1 MWEEIAKAI
10 PAYLLST
17 LKFIAGPLYG
27 FGVGLKP
34 VTTIL
39 ATVLGTMS
47 SVIAFT
53 FFGEW
58 LKVKVFGRFKKKNP
72 KPPNPKLA
80 ALWKKYGIEGIAFFM
95 PILLTPIGGTILA
108 VSSGAPKDK
117 IIFYMF
123 VSASAWAV
131 ILTLVVYF
139 FGKEVLEIF
148 PSIAK

>member
-17 LKFIAGPLYG
+17 LKFIGGPLYG
-27 FGVGLKP
+27 WGVGLKLI
-34 VTTIL
+34 TTIL
-39 ATVLGTMS
+39 ATVSGMMT

-58 LKVKVFGRFKKKNP
+58 LKSKVFGRFKRKNP

-80 ALWKKYGIEGIAFFM
+80 ALWKKYGVEGIAFLT
-95 PILLTPIGGTILA
+95 PILLTPIGGTLLA

-123 VSASAWAV
+123 VSASGWTIV
-131 ILTLVVYF
+131 ITSAIYF
-139 FGKEVLEIF
+139 FGKEVLPDMI
-148 PSIAK
+148 K

>member
-17 LKFIAGPLYG
+17 FKFIAGPLYG
-27 FGVGLKP
+27 WGVGLKLI
-34 VTTIL
+34 TTIL
-39 ATVLGTMS
+39 ATVLGMMT

-58 LKVKVFGRFKKKNP
+58 LKSKVFGRFKRKNP

-80 ALWKKYGIEGIAFFM
+80 ALWKKYGVEGIAFLT
-95 PILLTPIGGTILA
+95 PILLTPIGGTLLA

-123 VSASAWAV
+123 VSASVWTI
-131 ILTLVVYF
+131 ILTSAIYF
-139 FGKEVLEIF
+139 FGKEVLPDVI
-148 PSIAK
+148 K

>member
-1 MWEEIAKAI
+1 MWEEIVKAI

-27 FGVGLKP
+27 WGVGLKLI
-34 VTTIL
+34 TTIL
-39 ATVLGTMS
+39 ATVLGMMT

-53 FFGEW
+53 FFGDW
-58 LKVKVFGRFKKKNP
+58 LKSKVLSQFKRKNP

-80 ALWKKYGIEGIAFFM
+80 AMWKKYGVEGIAFLT
-95 PILLTPIGGTILA
+95 PILLTPIGGTLLA

-123 VSASAWAV
+123 VSASVWTV
-131 ILTLVVYF
+131 IITSTIYF
-139 FGKEVLEIF
+139 FGKEVLPEVI
-148 PSIAK
+148 K

>member
-27 FGVGLKP
+27 WGVGLKLI
-34 VTTIL
+34 TTIL
-39 ATVLGTMS
+39 ATVLGMMT

-53 FFGEW
+53 FFGDW
-58 LKVKVFGRFKKKNP
+58 LKSKVFHRFKRKNP

-80 ALWKKYGIEGIAFFM
+80 AIWKKYGVEGIAFLT
-95 PILLTPIGGTILA
+95 PILLTPIGGTLLA

-123 VSASAWAV
+123 VSASVWTIV
-131 ILTLVVYF
+131 ITSAIYF
-139 FGKEVLEIF
+139 FGKEVLPDVI
-148 PSIAK
+148 K